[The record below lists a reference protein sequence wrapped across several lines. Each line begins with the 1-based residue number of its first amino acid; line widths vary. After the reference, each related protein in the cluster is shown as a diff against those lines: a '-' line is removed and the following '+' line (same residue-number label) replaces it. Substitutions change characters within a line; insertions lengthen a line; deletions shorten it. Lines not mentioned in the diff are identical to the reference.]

1 MILSNFGWSN
11 LLGCLLIA
19 LAPACATS
27 NVATSEAGTEH
38 RSIDARTQ
46 VANLLLQ
53 AKQHVDS
60 KPAEAAKRLE
70 AAWKLSTQLVDDRIV
85 RAAIAEFPRTH
96 ATPILKR
103 VALVAE
109 AQDAFAEN
117 AASKVQELLAKKHD
131 AYDLTEARRLLLLS
145 LVQVSAS
152 PSEAKLALLRVAN
165 GGLESASG
173 RELQN
178 MARTTAAS
186 IDFDQEKLGD
196 AIRKYLRVS
205 EESAYWPTARTAIS
219 WAQFQLK
226 KYERAIA
233 GLKLLPG
240 GITGA
245 PDRALLGAV
254 CLHHLGKVEAARAL
268 ISNTQSNQKTWFAG
282 NPSASAVLS
291 VIDNETTPPGVLTA
305 VAWHPPIRLLGR
317 EIAATDEL
325 LGSAAS
331 DSIPAI
337 KRYRQKAWQKFES
350 MVTRKVSGARD
361 AAKIAYEKLTILAPQ
376 LK

>member
-1 MILSNFGWSN
+1 MILSHLGRSN
-11 LLGCLLIA
+11 LLCCLLIA
-19 LAPACATS
+19 LSPACATS
-27 NVATSEAGTEH
+27 NIATSEASSEQ
-38 RSIDARTQ
+38 SSVDARTQ
-46 VANLLLQ
+46 VARLLLQ
-53 AKQHVDS
+53 AEQDAENV
-60 KPAEAAKRLE
+60 PAKAAKGLE
-70 AAWKLSTQLVDDRIV
+70 AAWKLSPQLVDDRIV
-85 RAAIAEFPRTH
+85 RAAIAQFPKSH
-96 ATPILKR
+96 ATPHLKR
-103 VALVAE
+103 VALVAK

-117 AASKVQELLAKKHD
+117 DANKVQQLLAKRHD

-145 LVQVSAS
+145 LVQVSTS

-196 AIRKYLRVS
+196 AIKKYLRVS

-240 GITGA
+240 GIAGA

-268 ISNTQSNQKTWFAG
+268 IAATQSNQEAWFAG
-282 NPSASAVLS
+282 KASASAVLD
-291 VIDNETTPPGVLTA
+291 IIRNETTPAGSDTA
-305 VAWHPPIRLLGR
+305 LATSSIRL
-317 EIAATDEL
+317 
-325 LGSAAS
+325 
-331 DSIPAI
+331 
-337 KRYRQKAWQKFES
+337 
-350 MVTRKVSGARD
+350 
-361 AAKIAYEKLTILAPQ
+361 
-376 LK
+376 